1 MLSAPSSDEVHQGSK
16 LTSMHTTIARWDH
29 DFERQLTHRLRLPRF
44 VGHIASP
51 VLCVGARLGAEVK
64 AFRAAVPGLLS
75 VGTDYNPGNR
85 NPYVMWGDA
94 HSLQFSPNSL
104 AVLYT
109 NVLDHIRNTSTFARE
124 AHRVLRPNGTLWVEM
139 DQNKPDNYAIH
150 DLQKERLNIV
160 QQLEARRGG
169 APTLFTVTSETLLA
183 RSSCSEEALK
193 HDDRLRQG
201 FSSSHGFW
209 HFGGVAPHGRAEC
222 VPNWREKDVPKF
234 VYLLRRVPPHPHPHT
249 P

>member
-44 VGHIASP
+44 VGHIESP

-183 RSSCSEEALK
+183 RSSCSDAALK
-193 HDDRLRQG
+193 QDDRLKHA

-209 HFGGVAPHGRAEC
+209 HFGGVANGRPEC

>member
-1 MLSAPSSDEVHQGSK
+1 MSATPYIEQAGS
-16 LTSMHTTIARWDH
+16 
-29 DFERQLTHRLRLPRF
+29 
-44 VGHIASP
+44 HIASP

-139 DQNKPDNYAIH
+139 DQNNGAIWSSWTRTTEH
-150 DLQKERLNIV
+150 SASLLLKWSSWTRKMERI
-160 QQLEARRGG
+160 
-169 APTLFTVTSETLLA
+169 T
-183 RSSCSEEALK
+183 
-193 HDDRLRQG
+193 
-201 FSSSHGFW
+201 
-209 HFGGVAPHGRAEC
+209 
-222 VPNWREKDVPKF
+222 
-234 VYLLRRVPPHPHPHT
+234 
-249 P
+249 